1 MNAAL
6 ETVKSLNVTVL
17 VSALA
22 SNENP
27 LPVMLLPVQLPVVA
41 FAGFRLGKNR
51 LGPVPFSSTLN
62 PALVVKF
69 N

>member
-1 MNAAL
+1 M
-6 ETVKSLNVTVL
+6 VRSLKVTVL

-22 SNENP
+22 VSKNP
-27 LPVMLLPVQLPVVA
+27 PPVRLLPVQLPVVA
-41 FAGFRLGKNR
+41 FAGLRFAKNR
-51 LGPVPFSSTLN
+51 FGPVPFSSTLN